1 MEYLQRKILAL
12 IFVLTV
18 FSTTAAQAQITVA
31 VADLTGSVGETVEI
45 PVTIG
50 DVPQDGFNS
59 FQFDVTPSNGNVVF
73 LGHVAA
79 GTLSASNGWSV
90 LSNSGTA
97 QNNPGRVGG
106 FSSSN
111 DAVKVSGVLI
121 YLRFEIQSVGSNTL
135 VTLENMRFAKGA
147 TVSHT
152 PLIPSTVLAVAAL
165 PTANDDLYTVSE
177 GERIDIDGTNG
188 VLANDAVSDV
198 GSSTSAVATSPS
210 HGLLQLSADGSFSYQ
225 HDGSETTTDSF
236 SYTVTN
242 EAGSDTGTATITI
255 IPVNDAPQF
264 ALAMTDQAIGEGDQV
279 TGQFTATDA
288 EGDAITYSILAGP
301 VGSTVNAT
309 SGLFAYTAPVGS
321 SGVYTVTISA
331 SDGNASSTASFVLT
345 IRNVEQ
351 YATVLSGIHQPV
363 VNSSAASGNVEVT
376 YDASSHDL
384 VLSGSFS
391 ALGSFMASAQLMMGS
406 SSQAGTG
413 VFNLTASLSG
423 SGMSGTFT
431 AASNTF
437 DLDTAILPAG
447 VTLTM
452 VENALRA
459 GELFV
464 NVRTLDRL
472 DGELRG
478 NLLPMSNGA
487 PTAVVVSAPSS
498 VTVTGEPSSQAYSL
512 TWTPGSDPDGHATKL
527 VLDASGDI
535 LFSNYQSVT
544 DVTAAAGST
553 VSVTVAEAAALF
565 DALSGASAG
574 SIPVGSTEIVYYRLR
589 HTDGAVLSIGNS
601 ANIVLTRGT
610 VTDTEDA
617 SLPSD
622 FVLKGN
628 YPNPFNPSTTIS
640 FDLPETADVQ
650 VDVMDLLGRTMIS
663 VPSQSLGA
671 GVNRSISI
679 DASELTSGIYMY
691 RVLVRG
697 VSQTWLKSGTMTL
710 IK

>member
-1 MEYLQRKILAL
+1 MHRSLLRYLFIAFLLVL
-12 IFVLTV
+12 IT
-18 FSTTAAQAQITVA
+18 SATTQAQVNIVFPAISGSAGQTVTVPIT
-31 VADLTGSVGETVEI
+31 LEN
-45 PVTIG
+45 
-50 DVPQDGFNS
+50 VPANGFNS
-59 FQFDVTPSNGNVVF
+59 FQFDVKPSSGSLVFVKALRSGTITPGGWLWDSGATNSNDRV
-73 LGHVAA
+73 LAA
-79 GTLSASNGWSV
+79 GT
-90 LSNSGTA
+90 SNSVVTQSGIIAYLEFQVVAVEAGVTVEL
-97 QNNPGRVGG
+97 QNFRLKLGSSNIPFTPAVPTSGLNA
-106 FSSSN
+106 SSSPVAG
-111 DAVKVSGVLI
+111 DDT
-121 YLRFEIQSVGSNTL
+121 YSVN
-135 VTLENMRFAKGA
+135 EGA
-147 TVSHT
+147 T
-152 PLIPSTVLAVAAL
+152 L
-165 PTANDDLYTVSE
+165 TVSAA
-177 GERIDIDGTNG
+177 NG
-188 VLANDAVSDV
+188 VLMNDTDADNDAL
-198 GSSTSAVATSPS
+198 SATIGTSPTNGTVTLNS
-210 HGLLQLSADGSFSYQ
+210 DGSFTYT
-225 HDGSETTTDSF
+225 HNDSETTSDSF
-236 SYTVTN
+236 TYSVSD
-242 EAGSDTGTATITI
+242 GSTTDTGTVSITVN
-255 IPVNDAPQF
+255 PVNDPPVFTAV
-264 ALAMTDQAIGEGDQV
+264 MSDQTVDEGDLV
-279 TGQFTATDA
+279 SGTFTATDP
-288 EGDAITYSILAGP
+288 EGSSVSYSISAGP
-301 VGSTVNAT
+301 AGSAISPTT
-309 SGLFAYTAPVGS
+309 GDFAYLATAGS
-321 SGVYTVTISA
+321 AGVYTVTVSA
-331 SDGNASSTASFVLT
+331 SDGTASASSSFELT

-363 VNSSAASGNVEVT
+363 VNTSAASGSVEVT
-376 YDASSHDL
+376 YDAASHDL

-391 ALGSFMASAQLMMGS
+391 ALSSFMDSAQLMMGT

-423 SGMSGTFT
+423 SGMSGTFA

-437 DLDTAILPAG
+437 DLDTAMLPAG

-478 NLLPMSNGA
+478 KLLPTSNGA
-487 PTAVVVSAPSS
+487 PSAVAVSAPSS
-498 VTVTGEPSSQAYSL
+498 VTVTGEPSYQAYAL

-553 VSVTVAEAAALF
+553 VSVSVAEAAALF

-574 SIPVGSTEIVYYRLR
+574 SIPVGTTEIVYYRLR
-589 HTDGAVLSIGNS
+589 HTDGAVVSIGNP
-601 ANIVLTRGT
+601 AGVVLTRGT

-617 SLPSD
+617 SLPSE

-663 VPSQSLGA
+663 VPSQNLGA
-671 GVNRSISI
+671 GVNRSIAI

-697 VSQTWLKSGTMTL
+697 VSQTWVKSGTMTL